1 MGAIIALDVALEV
14 VGFVVFD
21 AVVVVVGVVLAVVVG
36 LKASAMMSVIGD
48 PCRSSPKMPV
58 LLAEAAVAGFLAA
71 SAAFLAATM
80 AGVADSN

>member
-21 AVVVVVGVVLAVVVG
+21 AVVVVVVVLAVVVG

-58 LLAEAAVAGFLAA
+58 LLAEAAVAGFMAA

-80 AGVADSN
+80 AGVAD

>member
-58 LLAEAAVAGFLAA
+58 LLAEAAMAVAGFLAA

-80 AGVADSN
+80 AGVAD